1 MPNSLIDCGKLC
13 SYMNTLEERADLL
26 LAITV
31 RFVRR
36 LSTVRSRHG
45 LIDFE
50 ESMIMKKLR
59 EVERVER
66 LAASFQFDPLLCSQ
80 RAKGAAP
87 ASVVGWWFKGRALAV
102 GATRH
107 GSGDG
112 AIGRWK
118 RGAIGLER
126 LKDC

>member
-1 MPNSLIDCGKLC
+1 
-13 SYMNTLEERADLL
+13 MNTLEERADLL
-26 LAITV
+26 LAVNV

-50 ESMIMKKLR
+50 KSMIMKKLR

-66 LAASFQFDPLLCSQ
+66 LGASFEFDSLLCSQ

-102 GATRH
+102 SAARH
-107 GSGDG
+107 GSIDG
-112 AIGRWK
+112 ARGRWK

>member
-1 MPNSLIDCGKLC
+1 MPNSLIDSGKLC

-66 LAASFQFDPLLCSQ
+66 LAASFEFDPLLCSQ
-80 RAKGAAP
+80 RAKGC
-87 ASVVGWWFKGRALAV
+87 SCFSGGVMVQG
-102 GATRH
+102 TRYRCRCH
-107 GSGDG
+107 EV
-112 AIGRWK
+112 RP
-118 RGAIGLER
+118 
-126 LKDC
+126 